1 MADSIIGDYMAELY
15 IKYRPNTCDEIL
27 GNDLAIKSVRSEIAN
42 GHHVFL
48 FTGDSGCGKTTLARA
63 VAREL
68 GVDELSIHE
77 LNSSENRGIDTV
89 RQIMEEIRYAPLGNG
104 KVVYILDEYHM
115 QTNAAQQA
123 ALKMFE
129 ECPEH
134 CYFFICTTDPQKVIE
149 AIKTRCSKISLNALD
164 HLTMFGLLRRVAHKE
179 QIQVSL
185 DVLHKVADLSDG
197 SSRNGLKI
205 LGQVLYLEN
214 DEERMK
220 YLEQNTF
227 DEENQDMIELCRAL
241 IAKNGWT
248 AYMECLEKA
257 KDDLKA
263 NPESVRFLVMSY
275 ARSVLK
281 KGLNIRAAA
290 MLKAFSGVDTWRNK
304 EYAIYE
310 GLIDFMELTGDA

>member
-1 MADSIIGDYMAELY
+1 MAELY
-15 IKYRPNTCDEIL
+15 IKYRPQTTSEIL
-27 GNDLAIKSVRSEIAN
+27 GNDLAIKSLRSEIEN

-48 FTGDSGCGKTTLARA
+48 LTGDSGCGKTTLARA
-63 VAREL
+63 IAKEL
-68 GVDELSIHE
+68 GGNELTIHE
-77 LNSSENRGIDTV
+77 INSSENRGIDTV
-89 RQIMEEIRYAPLGNG
+89 REIMEEIRYQPLEG
-104 KVVYILDEYHM
+104 KSVYILDEYHM

-123 ALKMFE
+123 ALKMLE

-134 CYFFICTTDPQKVIE
+134 VFFFICTTAPEKVIE
-149 AIKTRCSKISLNALD
+149 AIKTRCSRIQVKPLD
-164 HLTMFGLLRRVAHKE
+164 HDTMFKLLRLVAHKE
-179 QIQVSL
+179 QVQVSL
-185 DVLHKVADLSDG
+185 DVLHKIADLSEG
-197 SSRNGLKI
+197 SSRSGLKK
-205 LGQVLYLEN
+205 LGQVLNLAN

-220 YLEQNTF
+220 FLEENAF
-227 DEENQDMIELCRAL
+227 SEENQDMIELCRAL
-241 IAKNGWT
+241 IAQKGWG

-263 NPESVRFLVMSY
+263 NPESTKFLIMSY

-290 MLKAFSGVDTWRNK
+290 MLKAFAGVDTWRNK

>member
-1 MADSIIGDYMAELY
+1 MAELY
-15 IKYRPNTCDEIL
+15 IKYRPQTTSEIL
-27 GNDLAIKSVRSEIAN
+27 GNDLAIKSLRSEIEN

-48 FTGDSGCGKTTLARA
+48 LTGDSGCGKTTLARA
-63 VAREL
+63 IAKEMGGNEL
-68 GVDELSIHE
+68 TIHE

-89 RQIMEEIRYAPLGNG
+89 RDIMEEIRYQPLEG
-104 KVVYILDEYHM
+104 KSVYILDEYHM

-123 ALKMFE
+123 ALKMLE
-129 ECPEH
+129 ECPEW
-134 CYFFICTTDPQKVIE
+134 CYFFICTTAPEKVID
-149 AIKTRCSKISLNALD
+149 AIKTRCSRIQVKPLD
-164 HLTMFGLLRRVAHKE
+164 HDTMFKLLRRVAHNE
-179 QIQVSL
+179 QVQVSL
-185 DVLHKVADLSDG
+185 DVLHKIADLSEG
-197 SSRNGLKI
+197 SSRSGLKK
-205 LGQVLYLEN
+205 LGQVLNLAN

-220 YLEQNTF
+220 FLEENTF
-227 DEENQDMIELCRAL
+227 SEENQDMIELCRAL
-241 IAKNGWT
+241 IANKGWAT
-248 AYMECLEKA
+248 YMECLEKA